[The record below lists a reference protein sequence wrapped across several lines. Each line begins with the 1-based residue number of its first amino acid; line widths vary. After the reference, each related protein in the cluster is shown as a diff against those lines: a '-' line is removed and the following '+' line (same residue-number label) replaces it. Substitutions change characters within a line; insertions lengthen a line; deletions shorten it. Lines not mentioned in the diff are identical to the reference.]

1 MEQIV
6 YTSDAAATWHS
17 DELLGL
23 LMRAAAA
30 NEGRDVTGLLLF
42 EYGVFAQC
50 IEGPCEEVDAL
61 WRKVQKDQR
70 HENVLLLKREALTS
84 RWFPDWRMGL
94 ASDLAET
101 LQIEGWCPPVRGKL
115 VDARSDPSAVVALFE
130 TLSREYA
137 KPADQ

>member
-6 YTSDAAATWHS
+6 YTSDAAVTWHS

-50 IEGPCEEVDAL
+50 IEGPCQEVDAL
-61 WRKVQKDQR
+61 WHKVRKDRR
-70 HENVLLLKREALTS
+70 HENVLLIRRQALAT

-94 ASDLAET
+94 ASDVAQM
-101 LQIEGWCPPVRGKL
+101 LQIEGWCPPVNGKL
-115 VDARSDPSAVVALFE
+115 LEARSDASAVVALFE
-130 TLSREYA
+130 AMSRQYA